1 MTRWHSLLRERRPL
15 RKKEE
20 INVDRPGRLRLD
32 LFDAYGDA
40 LNERVDIYLY
50 NQSVT
55 DVVAARG
62 VMVTKPVLII
72 NLLGAPQGLY
82 RIFIDPPSYLPV
94 QLFVNVSGSKI
105 TDRAIPFAVDP
116 DKVIRVNF
124 PTYDEAL
131 HVQSLVDAAMYAT
144 LEDIP
149 KAGLLNIAAKSRRT
163 PLAGGGVVLD
173 HMRDLT
179 EVRGDRV
186 FARVSRDL
194 ESRVRNS
201 VIGGLFRE
209 VSGGAHEYKDFL
221 LGGSYK
227 TNDSYGNL
235 QITFFSKAEEI
246 VADIDIDDA
255 AGLEHV
261 FQVVRN
267 AVTRRPTH
275 PYYIHDILLRYQEI
289 DPGYRFVLRET
300 KATHVVGV

>member
-1 MTRWHSLLRERRPL
+1 MTRWRSLFPERRPL
-15 RKKEE
+15 PNKEE
-20 INVDRPGRLRLD
+20 TNVDKTGRLRLD
-32 LFDAYGDA
+32 LFDAYGDP

-55 DVVAARG
+55 ETVAARG
-62 VMVTKPVLII
+62 VMVTKPVLIK

-94 QLFVNVSGSKI
+94 QMFVNVSGTKI

-124 PTYDEAL
+124 PNYDDAPT
-131 HVQSLVDAAMYAT
+131 VKSLVDAATYGT

-173 HMRDLT
+173 HMRDLA

-186 FARVSRDL
+186 FARVPRDL
-194 ESRVRNS
+194 ESRVRTS
-201 VIGGLFRE
+201 VIAGLFRE
-209 VSGGAHEYKDFL
+209 VSGGAHEYKDFV

-235 QITFFSKAEEI
+235 QLTFFTKAEETI
-246 VADIDIDDA
+246 ADIDIDDA

-289 DPGYRFVLRET
+289 DPGYKFVLREN
-300 KATHVVGV
+300 KAQVVGV